1 MATDH
6 HTRPSRWPRPYLRP
20 TVWVLFLLYVV
31 AEVAIV
37 HHVASLNVL
46 DARLAYGPA
55 QALALVEALDA
66 SARSDY
72 RAFNVVDFVFIVL
85 YSVLLVTWFRLL
97 DPDVGTKLRSW
108 PWLGLLPGVFD
119 FVENTGVAF
128 LLYSEQPGQSP
139 GLWLAA
145 LGTPLKWLG
154 ALLALSLLVFAEV
167 RGLRRRRLQGR
178 PWYDLSAAPKAGLS
192 GESEHLPPDSSLF
205 SKENTH
211 FEKKHR

>member
-1 MATDH
+1 MQESEK
-6 HTRPSRWPRPYLRP
+6 RKYLSVHRP
-20 TVWVLFLLYVV
+20 TVWVLFLLFVV
-31 AEVAIV
+31 AEAAII

-66 SARSDY
+66 SALSAY
-72 RAFNVVDFVFIVL
+72 RVFNVVDFVFIVL

-97 DPDVGTKLRSW
+97 DPDVEAKLRGW

-119 FVENTGVAF
+119 FVETTGVA
-128 LLYSEQPGQSP
+128 LLLHSEQPGQSP
-139 GLWLAA
+139 GLWLAV
-145 LGTPLKWLG
+145 LGTPLKWFG
-154 ALLALSLLVFAEV
+154 AVLAVSLLVFAEV

-192 GESEHLPPDSSLF
+192 GVRERLPPDAGGP
-205 SKENTH
+205 
-211 FEKKHR
+211 RCD